1 MFGKHH
7 RRRNPTQTASDTAA
21 LFSRYN
27 RKLRDRVSSVVN
39 TSQANIEDAC
49 MFAWLQLLRHEIDE
63 IDAAYSWLTT
73 VAIREAVKLDRADRR
88 TRSLSVDATGAV
100 IEPIDPRDELAARD
114 MLDHAAAVI
123 QQAGLTSRQLE
134 MIALQAWGLN
144 YEEIAA
150 RTGNS
155 RRTVDRELVR
165 ARAKLAEALRTSDQ

>member
-1 MFGKHH
+1 
-7 RRRNPTQTASDTAA
+7 
-21 LFSRYN
+21 
-27 RKLRDRVSSVVN
+27 
-39 TSQANIEDAC
+39 
-49 MFAWLQLLRHEIDE
+49 
-63 IDAAYSWLTT
+63 
-73 VAIREAVKLDRADRR
+73 
-88 TRSLSVDATGAV
+88 
-100 IEPIDPRDELAARD
+100 

>member
-1 MFGKHH
+1 MFGHH
-7 RRRNPTQTASDTAA
+7 RRRSPTPTASDTAA
-21 LFSRYN
+21 LFSRYD
-27 RKLRDRVSSVVN
+27 RKLRDRVSAVVN

-49 MFAWLQLLRHEIDE
+49 MFAWVQLLRHEIDE

-88 TRSLSVDATGAV
+88 RSLPVDDNGAV
-100 IEPIDPRDELAARD
+100 IEPIDPRDELAVRD
-114 MLDHAAAVI
+114 MLDHPAAVI

-144 YEEIAA
+144 YEAIAA

-165 ARAKLAEALRTSDQ
+165 ARAKLAEALRTSHQ

>member
-7 RRRNPTQTASDTAA
+7 RRRNPAPAASDTAA
-21 LFSRYN
+21 LFGRYD
-27 RKLRDRVSSVVN
+27 RKLRDRVSAVVN

-88 TRSLSVDATGAV
+88 TRSLSVDATGAI

-114 MLDHAAAVI
+114 LLDHAAAVI
-123 QQAGLTSRQLE
+123 QQAGLTSRQLQ

-155 RRTVDRELVR
+155 RRTVDRELLR